1 MKRLWCAALVVLML
15 TGCAAWKTAPVKID
29 QPVVIQQKL
38 IPITIP
44 DELLEVPPYPEP
56 VNPRT
61 MTDKDLANWLI
72 DNERRNQEIAKR
84 LDAIKK
90 YQQQRLKDLQPA
102 L

>member
-1 MKRLWCAALVVLML
+1 MITLALAL
-15 TGCAAWKTAPVKID
+15 TGCAAWETVPDKVD

-38 IPITIP
+38 IPLTIP

-90 YQQQRLKDLQPA
+90 YQERRLKDMRVYLQPA